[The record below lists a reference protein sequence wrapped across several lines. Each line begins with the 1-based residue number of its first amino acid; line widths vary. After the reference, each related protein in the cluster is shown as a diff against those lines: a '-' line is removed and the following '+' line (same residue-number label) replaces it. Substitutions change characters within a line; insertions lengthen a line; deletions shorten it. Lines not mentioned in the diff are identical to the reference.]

1 MHEQPFPVIDL
12 EATGKNIL
20 RLRQAKGLTVR
31 DMQGY
36 FRFEEPRAIYK
47 WQSGQSLPTVDNLLA
62 LSHLLEVSMEEILV
76 SNPTSVTFG
85 SREESR
91 DSVSFL
97 GTLNKNR
104 HLFLCW
110 YSLLSISV
118 SFHHVMEL
126 SVHQVS
132 FFQYI
137 LNAIHFLHDLLIV
150 RRFCITQ

>member
-62 LSHLLEVSMEEILV
+62 LSHLLKVSIEEILV
-76 SNPTSVTFG
+76 SKYISVRFEP
-85 SREESR
+85 REESR
-91 DSVSFL
+91 GPAFFL
-97 GTLNKNR
+97 IFSPCT
-104 HLFLCW
+104 HT
-110 YSLLSISV
+110 
-118 SFHHVMEL
+118 
-126 SVHQVS
+126 
-132 FFQYI
+132 
-137 LNAIHFLHDLLIV
+137 A
-150 RRFCITQ
+150 

>member
-12 EATGKNIL
+12 EATGKNIQ

-62 LSHLLEVSMEEILV
+62 LSRLLEVSMEEILV
-76 SNPTSVTFG
+76 SKPISVTFG

-91 DSVSFL
+91 DPVSFL
-97 GTLNKNR
+97 GRICSAVCFPARIPAFMKAVTGMRVLC
-104 HLFLCW
+104 FL
-110 YSLLSISV
+110 SG
-118 SFHHVMEL
+118 
-126 SVHQVS
+126 
-132 FFQYI
+132 
-137 LNAIHFLHDLLIV
+137 
-150 RRFCITQ
+150 

>member
-91 DSVSFL
+91 DSV
-97 GTLNKNR
+97 
-104 HLFLCW
+104 LFLV
-110 YSLLSISV
+110 SLLICLSLLFMCFKFSISV
-118 SFHHVMEL
+118 IVNLVMVL
-126 SVHQVS
+126 SVL
-132 FFQYI
+132 Y
-137 LNAIHFLHDLLIV
+137 
-150 RRFCITQ
+150 

>member
-1 MHEQPFPVIDL
+1 MHERPFPVIDL

-36 FRFEEPRAIYK
+36 FRFEQPRAIYK

-97 GTLNKNR
+97 EVCSFVLSSLTSGLNP
-104 HLFLCW
+104 L
-110 YSLLSISV
+110 Y
-118 SFHHVMEL
+118 
-126 SVHQVS
+126 Q
-132 FFQYI
+132 FF
-137 LNAIHFLHDLLIV
+137 
-150 RRFCITQ
+150 

>member
-62 LSHLLEVSMEEILV
+62 LSQLLEVRMEEILV
-76 SNPTSVTFG
+76 SKPTSVTFG

-91 DSVSFL
+91 DSVFCGDVIL
-97 GTLNKNR
+97 
-104 HLFLCW
+104 
-110 YSLLSISV
+110 
-118 SFHHVMEL
+118 
-126 SVHQVS
+126 
-132 FFQYI
+132 YI
-137 LNAIHFLHDLLIV
+137 YIYIYQCSDY
-150 RRFCITQ
+150 

>member
-91 DSVSFL
+91 DSVSFWE
-97 GTLNKNR
+97 NR
-104 HLFLCW
+104 SNNRRLFLCW
-110 YSLLSISV
+110 YSLPSISV
-118 SFHHVMEL
+118 SFHRVMEL
-126 SVHQVS
+126 PAHRVISPINVE
-132 FFQYI
+132 
-137 LNAIHFLHDLLIV
+137 
-150 RRFCITQ
+150 

>member
-1 MHEQPFPVIDL
+1 MHERPFPVIDL

-97 GTLNKNR
+97 EVCSFVLSSLTSVLNP
-104 HLFLCW
+104 L
-110 YSLLSISV
+110 Y
-118 SFHHVMEL
+118 
-126 SVHQVS
+126 Q
-132 FFQYI
+132 FF
-137 LNAIHFLHDLLIV
+137 
-150 RRFCITQ
+150 

>member
-85 SREESR
+85 SRDESR
-91 DSVSFL
+91 DSLFWR
-97 GTLNKNR
+97 NKFFDI
-104 HLFLCW
+104 LML
-110 YSLLSISV
+110 SLLI
-118 SFHHVMEL
+118 FHVPNFLLLLCVLKESSPFFIFLVKHVPF
-126 SVHQVS
+126 HYAS
-132 FFQYI
+132 FFG
-137 LNAIHFLHDLLIV
+137 
-150 RRFCITQ
+150 

>member
-62 LSHLLEVSMEEILV
+62 LSQLLEVRMEEILV
-76 SNPTSVTFG
+76 SKPTSVTFG

-91 DSVSFL
+91 DSVFCGDVILYIYIYISMLRLLISFSAFVPI
-97 GTLNKNR
+97 
-104 HLFLCW
+104 FLLQCVLKEK
-110 YSLLSISV
+110 SFKLTMSIPSN
-118 SFHHVMEL
+118 
-126 SVHQVS
+126 HQVS
-132 FFQYI
+132 P
-137 LNAIHFLHDLLIV
+137 NTRK
-150 RRFCITQ
+150 RRW

>member
-97 GTLNKNR
+97 ARLLMR
-104 HLFLCW
+104 L
-110 YSLLSISV
+110 SLTVICFKIIITVLV
-118 SFHHVMEL
+118 NYVMVL
-126 SVHQVS
+126 SVLYCS
-132 FFQYI
+132 PS
-137 LNAIHFLHDLLIV
+137 LIYN
-150 RRFCITQ
+150 

>member
-62 LSHLLEVSMEEILV
+62 LSQAPGLQCRRS
-76 SNPTSVTFG
+76 G
-85 SREESR
+85 SPGPWEPLFSGYLYRFLR
-91 DSVSFL
+91 DR
-97 GTLNKNR
+97 GY
-104 HLFLCW
+104 H
-110 YSLLSISV
+110 
-118 SFHHVMEL
+118 
-126 SVHQVS
+126 
-132 FFQYI
+132 
-137 LNAIHFLHDLLIV
+137 
-150 RRFCITQ
+150 

>member
-20 RLRQAKGLTVR
+20 RLRQEKGLTVR

-62 LSHLLEVSMEEILV
+62 LSRLLEVSMEEILV

-91 DSVSFL
+91 DSVSFF
-97 GTLNKNR
+97 GKPGKNR
-104 HLFLCW
+104 LLFLCC
-110 YSLLSISV
+110 YSMPSISV

-126 SVHQVS
+126 PVHRVS
-132 FFQYI
+132 FLQ
-137 LNAIHFLHDLLIV
+137 
-150 RRFCITQ
+150 

>member
-97 GTLNKNR
+97 ARLLIR
-104 HLFLCW
+104 L
-110 YSLLSISV
+110 SLPVICFKTSITV
-118 SFHHVMEL
+118 LVNHVMVL
-126 SVHQVS
+126 SVLYASATSKCYKQ
-132 FFQYI
+132 
-137 LNAIHFLHDLLIV
+137 
-150 RRFCITQ
+150 